1 VRGDLLQK
9 FGEVEVPQRM
19 SKQGP
24 KIVRVAM
31 QPGQDLLAK
40 RGSMIA
46 YEGLIDFKGQIPKLA
61 QMAKSWATGEGV
73 KLMNCQGQGD
83 LFLADYGR
91 DVVILQLQGQ
101 GLSVSGGNLLALDAT
116 LDWNIERVKG
126 FAKLAGQG
134 LFNVAIRGT
143 GWVALCTHGTPVVL
157 DAGEAP
163 TFVDTNALVAWS
175 TELTVKPHRTAK
187 LGGLI
192 GRGSGEAFQMAF
204 TGRGFVVVQPSEV
217 EA

>member
-1 VRGDLLQK
+1 MQGDLLQK

-31 QPGQDLLAK
+31 QAGQDLLAK

-46 YEGLIDFKGQIPKLA
+46 YEGLVDFKGEIPKLR
-61 QMAKSWATGEGV
+61 QLAKSWATGEGV
-73 KLMNCQGQGD
+73 QLMNCQGQGD
-83 LFLADYGR
+83 LFLADAGR

-101 GLSVSGGNLLALDAT
+101 GLSVSGGNLLAFDAT
-116 LDWNIERVKG
+116 LDWTIERVKG

-175 TELTVKPHRTAK
+175 TELNVRPHRTAK

>member
-1 VRGDLLQK
+1 MKGNLLTK
-9 FGEVEVPQRM
+9 FNEVEVPQRM

-24 KIVRVAM
+24 KIVRVGM

-46 YEGLIDFKGQIPKLA
+46 YEGLIEFKGEIPKMRQL
-61 QMAKSWATGEGV
+61 AKSWATGEGV
-73 KLMNCQGQGD
+73 QLMNCQGQGD

-91 DVVILQLQGQ
+91 DVVVLQLQGQ
-101 GLSVSGGNLLALDAT
+101 GLSVSGGNLLAFDAS
-116 LDWNIERVKG
+116 LEWNIERVKG
-126 FAKLAGQG
+126 FAQLAGQG
-134 LFNVAIRGT
+134 LFNVTVRGN

-175 TELTVKPHRTAK
+175 TELKVKPHRTAK

-204 TGRGFVVVQPSEV
+204 TGQGFVVVQPSEV

>member
-1 VRGDLLQK
+1 MQGDLLQK

-31 QPGQDLLAK
+31 QAGQDLLAK

-46 YEGLIDFKGQIPKLA
+46 YEGLVDFKGEIPKLR
-61 QMAKSWATGEGV
+61 QLAKSWATGEGV
-73 KLMNCQGQGD
+73 QLMNCQGQGD
-83 LFLADYGR
+83 LFLADAGR

-101 GLSVSGGNLLALDAT
+101 GLSVSGGNLLAFDAT
-116 LDWNIERVKG
+116 LDWTIERVKG

-175 TELTVKPHRTAK
+175 TELSVKPHRTAK

-204 TGRGFVVVQPSEV
+204 TGRGFVVVQPSEI